1 MTSHITDDVSIFY
14 IQPTLNRLFNNST
27 RLYRGSSRNMK
38 GSQPE
43 KTTFKKPSIFR
54 VNTLILFKLQTEGYG
69 H

>member
-1 MTSHITDDVSIFY
+1 
-14 IQPTLNRLFNNST
+14 
-27 RLYRGSSRNMK
+27 MK

-69 H
+69 HWNG